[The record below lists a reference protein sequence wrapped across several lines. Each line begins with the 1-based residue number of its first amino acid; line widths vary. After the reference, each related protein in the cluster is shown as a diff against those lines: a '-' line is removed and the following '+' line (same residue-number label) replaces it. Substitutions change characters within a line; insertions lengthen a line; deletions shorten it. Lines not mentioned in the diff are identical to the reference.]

1 MLPLCWFLLMLTPR
15 SNIGW
20 DGFLPVLRVSSKSLR
35 FNIHKA
41 NFLFCP
47 FKFVILP
54 SFLSSINCATMCAQF
69 RNLSFTT
76 DPLAPFLP
84 CLKLCI
90 YYHFACCLLPRHPL
104 TSLGQLLW
112 LSNLISSG
120 PILQPCGQLFV
131 SQS

>member
-1 MLPLCWFLLMLTPR
+1 MPLCWFLPMLTPR

-47 FKFVILP
+47 FKFVIFP

-120 PILQPCGQLFV
+120 PVLQPCGQLFV